1 MVNKE
6 QLLYFFLTG
15 KISLSGYD
23 MKFMSNLQNMIH
35 RDKKVTSNQAKL
47 FDALIY
53 KYKRQLTKNKLDTD
67 DLKKLPW
74 RSTVVESS
82 PEFTGAR
89 VDCID
94 GMLNLRVPFNKKF
107 IADFKT
113 KENPFVWY
121 KEEKMYKAKFS
132 TGALKLLYNQLPKHF
147 KSVIYSPALH
157 SLIEEVE
164 KYKNLI
170 WEPTVV
176 KVGNNYIIAGA
187 NEHLLK
193 AVDHIDLSDLNNEN
207 DIQTAFELSR
217 YQVKLSPSLLKER
230 KDLEFASNF
239 YAEVD
244 IEDIDLVAKW
254 LNTIKI
260 KKFTIFNRKARQS
273 KHQKQYDSLY
283 NEIVDKFSNQDIE
296 KIQNETDQ
304 EATVLV
310 SLTSLSKK
318 TYLYS
323 ILSNHTS
330 KIIKINNSRPIEIS

>member
-1 MVNKE
+1 
-6 QLLYFFLTG
+6 
-15 KISLSGYD
+15 

-107 IADFKT
+107 IAEFKT

-176 KVGNNYIIAGA
+176 KVGDNYIIAGA

-193 AVDHIDLSDLNNEN
+193 AVEYIDLSNLNSKN
-207 DIQTAFELSR
+207 DIETALELSY

-254 LNTIKI
+254 LNTMKI
-260 KKFTIFNRKARQS
+260 KKFVLFQDLHFNSDNSFQDLHLNSDNSLRKDITHKFKNQGVEI
-273 KHQKQYDSLY
+273 QKMSELGSDPAVLISFRSLHKGTHFHY
-283 NEIVDKFSNQDIE
+283 IMSN
-296 KIQNETDQ
+296 
-304 EATVLV
+304 
-310 SLTSLSKK
+310 
-318 TYLYS
+318 Y
-323 ILSNHTS
+323 TS
-330 KIIKINNSRPIEIS
+330 KIIKIKNSRPVKIS

>member
-1 MVNKE
+1 
-6 QLLYFFLTG
+6 
-15 KISLSGYD
+15 

-53 KYKRQLTKNKLDTD
+53 KYKRQLIKNKLDSD

-74 RSTVVESS
+74 RSTVIESS

-94 GMLNLRVPFNKKF
+94 GMLNLRVPFNRKF
-107 IADFKT
+107 ISEFKT

-193 AVDHIDLSDLNNEN
+193 AVEHIDLSNLNSKN
-207 DIQTAFELSR
+207 DIETAFELSH

-230 KDLEFASNF
+230 KDLEFASSF
-239 YAEVD
+239 YTEVD

-254 LNTIKI
+254 LNTMKI
-260 KKFTIFNRKARQS
+260 KKFVLCDNSFQDLHLNSDNSLRNDITHKFKNQGIEI
-273 KHQKQYDSLY
+273 QKMTELGSDPAVLISFRSLHKGTPFHY
-283 NEIVDKFSNQDIE
+283 IM
-296 KIQNETDQ
+296 
-304 EATVLV
+304 
-310 SLTSLSKK
+310 
-318 TYLYS
+318 
-323 ILSNHTS
+323 SNHTS
-330 KIIKINNSRPIEIS
+330 KIIKIKNSRPIEIS